1 MEVLK
6 HLIVIVCA
14 VLCLTGCEITVTYE
28 EENPDFSSH
37 QTNEMAAPT
46 LADSA
51 QVISLDD
58 IPAYSGNAYI
68 TIHDNIPSFTD
79 DDITATSYEYYS
91 ELDELGRCG
100 VTIACIGTDLMPT
113 EERGSI
119 SSIKPTGWKNKEYD
133 FVDGRYVYNRCH
145 LIGYQLTAENA
156 NKQNLITGTRYLN
169 IEGML
174 PFENMTADYIKETQ
188 NHVLYRVTP
197 LFDGDNLVAS
207 GVLMEGWSVEDEGEG
222 ICFNVFCYNVQPG
235 VTIDYATGEN
245 HLSESSEEED
255 TETYLLNTNSHKFHL
270 PDCSSISSIKEEYRA
285 EYTGNRS
292 DLISQGY
299 EPCKRCNP

>member
-1 MEVLK
+1 MKLLK
-6 HLIVIVCA
+6 HFIIIVCA
-14 VLCLTGCEITVTYE
+14 MLCLTGCEITITYE
-28 EENPDFSSH
+28 DTEPSF
-37 QTNEMAAPT
+37 QPT
-46 LADSA
+46 DETVASTLGDSA
-51 QVISLDD
+51 QSISLDE
-58 IPAYSGNAYI
+58 IPVYSGNAYI
-68 TIHDNIPSFTD
+68 AIHDNVPFFTD
-79 DDITATSYEYYS
+79 DDFTTTSYEYYS

-119 SSIKPTGWKNKEYD
+119 SSVKPTGWKNKEYD

>member
-174 PFENMTADYIKETQ
+174 PFENMAADYVKETK

-245 HLSESSEEED
+245 HLSESSETENA
-255 TETYLLNTNSHKFHL
+255 ETYILNTNSHKFHL
-270 PDCSSISSIKEEYRA
+270 PDCSSISGLKGEYQA
-285 EYTGNRS
+285 EYTGKRS